1 MRKLIHIA
9 LFVLSLMLVVIG
21 TSAQTEERTGYILH
35 LAKGGV
41 ITAFDDDFYLMTLNN
56 TADFN
61 AVVLVEPSLF
71 LFNYSLRDFVADWEA
86 ANSDELLLTTGK
98 LELNDYTIDVEVTVA
113 ELAYDMLGN
122 TFTYQV
128 RFLSELP
135 EEWVDKRG
143 NLAEEVSF
151 ERATLA
157 LDVNDTFTMSLR
169 AGQQARLS
177 GTRNSTKNPP
187 FP

>member
-1 MRKLIHIA
+1 M
-9 LFVLSLMLVVIG
+9 
-21 TSAQTEERTGYILH
+21 
-35 LAKGGV
+35 
-41 ITAFDDDFYLMTLNN
+41 
-56 TADFN
+56 
-61 AVVLVEPSLF
+61 
-71 LFNYSLRDFVADWEA
+71 ADWEA
-86 ANSDELLLTTGK
+86 ANSNELLLTTGK
-98 LELNDYTIDVEVTVA
+98 LELGDYTLDVEVTVA

-143 NLAEEVSF
+143 NLAEEVTF

-177 GTRNSTKNPP
+177 GTRNNTKNPP
-187 FP
+187 YP